1 MDVVEERLEREY
13 NLKLITTAPSVIYH
27 VHKTDGTMIPVDN
40 PAELPPMTKIDFI
53 EEPIAKVEI
62 LVPSDMIGNVM
73 ELVQN
78 RRGVYQTMEYLDE
91 NKQPVGFDVD
101 FITEV
106 GKAAGFEVD
115 VRNIAWDGIFG
126 GVATGQYDI
135 VAAATTITPERQKQ
149 FDFSDPYYEVA
160 QAVVLPAG
168 KSIKSLEDLKGK
180 KVGGQIGT
188 TGVFVIRKSGVPVD
202 LKEYDDV
209 GLAIQDM
216 LGGRIDAVICD
227 DPVAMY
233 YANKK
238 ADTAG
243 KLNLSYKTD
252 EKEYYGFTVRKG
264 RKDLVEKLN
273 KGIKQVKASGE
284 EAKIIEKW
292 MGKTN

>member
-1 MDVVEERLEREY
+1 MIRRLMLALVAVSLLCGQALAAEKFVV
-13 NLKLITTAPSVIYH
+13 A
-27 VHKTDGTMIPVDN
+27 TDCTW
-40 PAELPPMTKIDFI
+40 PPM
-53 EEPIAKVEI
+53 E
-62 LVPSDMIGNVM
+62 M
-73 ELVQN
+73 
-78 RRGVYQTMEYLDE
+78 LDA
-91 NKQPVGFDVD
+91 NKQPEGFDVD
-101 FITEV
+101 YI
-106 GKAAGFEVD
+106 KAVAKAGGFEVD

-135 VAAATTITPERQKQ
+135 VASSTTITEERQKQ

-168 KSIKSLEDLKGK
+168 KSIKSLADLKGM

-188 TGVFVIRKSGVPVD
+188 TGVFVIRKAGVSVD

-216 LGGRIDAVICD
+216 LGGRLDAVICD
-227 DPVAMY
+227 DPVALFY
-233 YANKK
+233 VNKK

-243 KLNLSYKTD
+243 KLNLSFKTE

-273 KGIKQVKASGE
+273 KGIKEVKTSGV
-284 EAKIIEKW
+284 EAQLLQKW
-292 MGKTN
+292 MGVSK

>member
-1 MDVVEERLEREY
+1 MFRR
-13 NLKLITTAPSVIYH
+13 VILAL
-27 VHKTDGTMIPVDN
+27 VSLALLCG
-40 PAELPPMTKIDFI
+40 PAAAAEKFIVASDCTWPPM
-53 EEPIAKVEI
+53 E
-62 LVPSDMIGNVM
+62 M
-73 ELVQN
+73 
-78 RRGVYQTMEYLDE
+78 LDA
-91 NKQPVGFDVD
+91 NKQPEGFSTDYLRAM
-101 FITEV
+101 
-106 GKAAGFEVD
+106 GKAAGFEVE

-135 VAAATTITPERQKQ
+135 VASATTITEERKKQ

-160 QAVVLPAG
+160 QAVVLPTG
-168 KSIKSLEDLKGK
+168 KSIKTLADLKGK

-273 KGIKQVKASGE
+273 KGIKEVKASGV
-284 EAKIIEKW
+284 EAKLLQKW
-292 MGKTN
+292 MGASK

>member
-1 MDVVEERLEREY
+1 MIRRLLLALVAVSLLCGQAMAAE
-13 NLKLITTAPSVIYH
+13 KFIVA
-27 VHKTDGTMIPVDN
+27 TDCTW
-40 PAELPPMTKIDFI
+40 PPM
-53 EEPIAKVEI
+53 E
-62 LVPSDMIGNVM
+62 M
-73 ELVQN
+73 
-78 RRGVYQTMEYLDE
+78 LDA
-91 NKQPVGFDVD
+91 NKQPIGFDVD
-101 FITEV
+101 FITAV

-135 VAAATTITPERQKQ
+135 VAAATTITEERQKQ

-168 KSIKSLEDLKGK
+168 KSIKSLADLKGK

-188 TGVFVIRKSGVPVD
+188 TGVFVIRKAGVTVD

-216 LGGRIDAVICD
+216 LGGRLDAVICD
-227 DPVAMY
+227 DPVALY
-233 YANKK
+233 YVNKK

-243 KLNLSYKTD
+243 KLNISYKTE

-273 KGIKQVKASGE
+273 KGIKDVKASGV
-284 EAKIIEKW
+284 EAQLLQKW
-292 MGKTN
+292 MGASK

>member
-1 MDVVEERLEREY
+1 MIRRLLLALVAVSLLCGQAMAAE
-13 NLKLITTAPSVIYH
+13 KFIVA
-27 VHKTDGTMIPVDN
+27 TDCTW
-40 PAELPPMTKIDFI
+40 PPM
-53 EEPIAKVEI
+53 E
-62 LVPSDMIGNVM
+62 M
-73 ELVQN
+73 
-78 RRGVYQTMEYLDE
+78 LDA
-91 NKQPVGFDVD
+91 NKQPIGFDVD
-101 FITEV
+101 FITAV

-135 VAAATTITPERQKQ
+135 VAAATTITEERQKQ

-168 KSIKSLEDLKGK
+168 KSIKSLADLKGK

-188 TGVFVIRKSGVPVD
+188 TGVFVIRKAGVTVD

-216 LGGRIDAVICD
+216 LGGRLDAVICD
-227 DPVAMY
+227 DPVALY
-233 YANKK
+233 YVNKK

-243 KLNLSYKTD
+243 KLNISFKTE
-252 EKEYYGFTVRKG
+252 EKEYYGFTVRQG

-273 KGIKQVKASGE
+273 KGIKDVKASGV
-284 EAKIIEKW
+284 EAQLLQKW
-292 MGKTN
+292 MGASK

>member
-1 MDVVEERLEREY
+1 MIRRLLLALVAVSLLCGQAMAAE
-13 NLKLITTAPSVIYH
+13 KFIVA
-27 VHKTDGTMIPVDN
+27 TDCTW
-40 PAELPPMTKIDFI
+40 PPM
-53 EEPIAKVEI
+53 E
-62 LVPSDMIGNVM
+62 M
-73 ELVQN
+73 
-78 RRGVYQTMEYLDE
+78 LDA
-91 NKQPVGFDVD
+91 NKQPIGFDVD
-101 FITEV
+101 FITAV

-135 VAAATTITPERQKQ
+135 VAAATTITEERQKQ

-168 KSIKSLEDLKGK
+168 KSIKSLADLQGK

-188 TGVFVIRKSGVPVD
+188 TGVFVIRKAGVAVD

-216 LGGRIDAVICD
+216 LGGRLDAVICD
-227 DPVAMY
+227 DPVALY
-233 YANKK
+233 YVNKK

-243 KLNLSYKTD
+243 KLNISFKTE

-273 KGIKQVKASGE
+273 KGIKDVKASGV
-284 EAKIIEKW
+284 EAQLLKKW
-292 MGKTN
+292 MSASK

>member
-1 MDVVEERLEREY
+1 MIRRLLLALVAVSLLCGQAMAAE
-13 NLKLITTAPSVIYH
+13 KFIVA
-27 VHKTDGTMIPVDN
+27 TDCTW
-40 PAELPPMTKIDFI
+40 PPM
-53 EEPIAKVEI
+53 E
-62 LVPSDMIGNVM
+62 M
-73 ELVQN
+73 
-78 RRGVYQTMEYLDE
+78 LDA
-91 NKQPVGFDVD
+91 NKQPIGFDVD
-101 FITEV
+101 FITAV

-135 VAAATTITPERQKQ
+135 VASATTITEERQKQ

-168 KSIKSLEDLKGK
+168 KSIKSLADLKGK

-188 TGVFVIRKSGVPVD
+188 TGVFVIRKAGVTVD

-216 LGGRIDAVICD
+216 LGGRLDAVICD
-227 DPVAMY
+227 DPVALY
-233 YANKK
+233 YVNKK

-243 KLNLSYKTD
+243 KLNISFKTE

-273 KGIKQVKASGE
+273 KGIKDVKASGV
-284 EAKIIEKW
+284 EAQLLKKW
-292 MGKTN
+292 MGASK

>member
-1 MDVVEERLEREY
+1 MIRRLLLALVAVSLLCGQALAAE
-13 NLKLITTAPSVIYH
+13 KFIVA
-27 VHKTDGTMIPVDN
+27 TDCTW
-40 PAELPPMTKIDFI
+40 PPM
-53 EEPIAKVEI
+53 E
-62 LVPSDMIGNVM
+62 M
-73 ELVQN
+73 
-78 RRGVYQTMEYLDE
+78 LDA
-91 NKQPVGFDVD
+91 NKQPIGFDVD
-101 FITEV
+101 FITAV

-135 VAAATTITPERQKQ
+135 VAAATTITEERQKQ

-168 KSIKSLEDLKGK
+168 KSIKSLADLKGK

-188 TGVFVIRKSGVPVD
+188 TGVFVIRKAGVTVD

-216 LGGRIDAVICD
+216 LGGRLDAVICD
-227 DPVAMY
+227 DPVALY
-233 YANKK
+233 YVNKK

-243 KLNLSYKTD
+243 KLNISFKTE

-273 KGIKQVKASGE
+273 KGIKDVKASGV
-284 EAKIIEKW
+284 EAQLLQKW
-292 MGKTN
+292 MGASK

>member
-1 MDVVEERLEREY
+1 MFRR
-13 NLKLITTAPSVIYH
+13 VILAL
-27 VHKTDGTMIPVDN
+27 VSLALLCG
-40 PAELPPMTKIDFI
+40 PAAAAEKFIVASDCTWPPMEMLDANKKPEGYSTD
-53 EEPIAKVEI
+53 
-62 LVPSDMIGNVM
+62 
-73 ELVQN
+73 
-78 RRGVYQTMEYLDE
+78 YLRA
-91 NKQPVGFDVD
+91 
-101 FITEV
+101 I
-106 GKAAGFEVD
+106 GKAIGADME
-115 VRNIAWDGIFG
+115 VRNVAWDGIFSG
-126 GVATGQYDI
+126 ITTGQYDV
-135 VAAATTITPERQKQ
+135 VASSVTITPERQQQ
-149 FDFSDPYYEVA
+149 FDFTDPYYEVV
-160 QAVVLPAG
+160 QAVVVPEG
-168 KSIKSLEDLKGK
+168 KSVKSLADLKGK

-188 TGVFVIRKSGVPVD
+188 TGVFVIRKSGVPVE

>member
-1 MDVVEERLEREY
+1 MIRRLLLALVAVSLLCGQAMAAE
-13 NLKLITTAPSVIYH
+13 KFIVA
-27 VHKTDGTMIPVDN
+27 TDCTW
-40 PAELPPMTKIDFI
+40 PPM
-53 EEPIAKVEI
+53 E
-62 LVPSDMIGNVM
+62 M
-73 ELVQN
+73 
-78 RRGVYQTMEYLDE
+78 LDA
-91 NKQPVGFDVD
+91 NKQPIGFDVD
-101 FITEV
+101 FITAV

-135 VAAATTITPERQKQ
+135 VAAATTITEERQKQ

-168 KSIKSLEDLKGK
+168 KSIKSLADLKGK

-188 TGVFVIRKSGVPVD
+188 TGVFVIRKAGVTVD

-216 LGGRIDAVICD
+216 LGGRLDAVICD
-227 DPVAMY
+227 DPVALY
-233 YANKK
+233 YDNKK

-243 KLNLSYKTD
+243 KLNISFKTE

-273 KGIKQVKASGE
+273 KGIKDVKASGV
-284 EAKIIEKW
+284 EAQLLQKW
-292 MGKTN
+292 MGASK

>member
-1 MDVVEERLEREY
+1 MIRRLLLALVAVSLLCGQAMAAE
-13 NLKLITTAPSVIYH
+13 KFIVA
-27 VHKTDGTMIPVDN
+27 TDCTW
-40 PAELPPMTKIDFI
+40 PPM
-53 EEPIAKVEI
+53 E
-62 LVPSDMIGNVM
+62 M
-73 ELVQN
+73 
-78 RRGVYQTMEYLDE
+78 LDA
-91 NKQPVGFDVD
+91 NKQPIGFDVD
-101 FITEV
+101 FITAV

-135 VAAATTITPERQKQ
+135 VAAATTITEERQKQ

-168 KSIKSLEDLKGK
+168 KSIKTLADLKGK

-188 TGVFVIRKSGVPVD
+188 TGVFVIRKAGVTVD

-216 LGGRIDAVICD
+216 LGGRLDAVICD
-227 DPVAMY
+227 DPVALY
-233 YANKK
+233 YVNKK

-243 KLNLSYKTD
+243 KLNISFKTE

-273 KGIKQVKASGE
+273 KGIKAVKASGV
-284 EAKIIEKW
+284 EAQLLQKW
-292 MGKTN
+292 MGASK

>member
-1 MDVVEERLEREY
+1 MIRRLMLALVAIALLSGQALAAEKYVVASDC
-13 NLKLITTAPSVIYH
+13 TW
-27 VHKTDGTMIPVDN
+27 
-40 PAELPPMTKIDFI
+40 PPMEMLNAD
-53 EEPIAKVEI
+53 
-62 LVPSDMIGNVM
+62 
-73 ELVQN
+73 
-78 RRGVYQTMEYLDE
+78 
-91 NKQPVGFDVD
+91 KQPEGFDVD
-101 FITEV
+101 FI
-106 GKAAGFEVD
+106 KAVAKAGGFEVD

-135 VAAATTITPERQKQ
+135 VASATTITDERKKQ

-168 KSIKSLEDLKGK
+168 KTIKTLADLKGK

-188 TGVFVIRKSGVPVD
+188 TGVFVIRKAGVSVD

-216 LGGRIDAVICD
+216 LGGRLDAVICD
-227 DPVAMY
+227 DPVALY
-233 YANKK
+233 YVNKK

-243 KLNLSYKTD
+243 KLNISFKTA

-273 KGIKQVKASGE
+273 KGIKEVKASGV
-284 EAKIIEKW
+284 EAQLLQKW
-292 MGKTN
+292 MGASK

>member
-1 MDVVEERLEREY
+1 MIRRLLLALVAVSLLCGQAMAAE
-13 NLKLITTAPSVIYH
+13 KFIVA
-27 VHKTDGTMIPVDN
+27 TDCTW
-40 PAELPPMTKIDFI
+40 PPM
-53 EEPIAKVEI
+53 E
-62 LVPSDMIGNVM
+62 M
-73 ELVQN
+73 
-78 RRGVYQTMEYLDE
+78 LDA
-91 NKQPVGFDVD
+91 NKQPEGFDVD
-101 FITEV
+101 FIKAV
-106 GKAAGFEVD
+106 AKAAGFEVD

-135 VAAATTITPERQKQ
+135 VAAATTITEERQKQ

-168 KSIKSLEDLKGK
+168 KSIKSLADLQGK

-188 TGVFVIRKSGVPVD
+188 TGVFVIRKAGVAVD

-216 LGGRIDAVICD
+216 LGGRLDAVICD
-227 DPVAMY
+227 DPVALY
-233 YANKK
+233 YVNKK

-243 KLNLSYKTD
+243 KLNISFKTE

-273 KGIKQVKASGE
+273 KGIKDVKASGV
-284 EAKIIEKW
+284 EAQLLKKW
-292 MGKTN
+292 MGASK

>member
-1 MDVVEERLEREY
+1 MIRRLLLALVAVSLLCGQAMAAE
-13 NLKLITTAPSVIYH
+13 KFIVA
-27 VHKTDGTMIPVDN
+27 TDCTW
-40 PAELPPMTKIDFI
+40 PPM
-53 EEPIAKVEI
+53 E
-62 LVPSDMIGNVM
+62 M
-73 ELVQN
+73 
-78 RRGVYQTMEYLDE
+78 LDA
-91 NKQPVGFDVD
+91 NKQPIGFDVD
-101 FITEV
+101 FITAV

-135 VAAATTITPERQKQ
+135 VAAATTITEERQKQ

-168 KSIKSLEDLKGK
+168 KSIKSLADLQGK

-188 TGVFVIRKSGVPVD
+188 TGVFVIRKAGVAVD

-216 LGGRIDAVICD
+216 LGGRLDAVICD
-227 DPVAMY
+227 DPVALY
-233 YANKK
+233 YVNKK

-243 KLNLSYKTD
+243 KLNISFKTE
-252 EKEYYGFTVRKG
+252 EKEYYGFTVRQG

-273 KGIKQVKASGE
+273 KGIKEVKASGV
-284 EAKIIEKW
+284 EAKLLQKW
-292 MGKTN
+292 MGASK

>member
-1 MDVVEERLEREY
+1 MIRRLLLALVAVSLLCGQAMAAE
-13 NLKLITTAPSVIYH
+13 KFIVA
-27 VHKTDGTMIPVDN
+27 TDCTW
-40 PAELPPMTKIDFI
+40 PPM
-53 EEPIAKVEI
+53 E
-62 LVPSDMIGNVM
+62 M
-73 ELVQN
+73 
-78 RRGVYQTMEYLDE
+78 LDA
-91 NKQPVGFDVD
+91 NKQPIGFDVD
-101 FITEV
+101 FITAV

-135 VAAATTITPERQKQ
+135 VAAATTITEERQKQ

-168 KSIKSLEDLKGK
+168 KSIKSLADLKGV

-188 TGVFVIRKSGVPVD
+188 TGVFVIRKAGVSVD

-216 LGGRIDAVICD
+216 LGGRLDAVICD
-227 DPVAMY
+227 DPVALFY
-233 YANKK
+233 VNKK

-243 KLNLSYKTD
+243 KLNLSFKTE

-273 KGIKQVKASGE
+273 KGIKEVKASGV
-284 EAKIIEKW
+284 EAQLLQKW
-292 MGKTN
+292 MGVSK

>member
-1 MDVVEERLEREY
+1 MIRRLTLTLLTLALLCGQAVAAEKY
-13 NLKLITTAPSVIYH
+13 IVA
-27 VHKTDGTMIPVDN
+27 TDCTW
-40 PAELPPMTKIDFI
+40 PPMEF
-53 EEPIAKVEI
+53 
-62 LVPSDMIGNVM
+62 
-73 ELVQN
+73 
-78 RRGVYQTMEYLDE
+78 LDE

-168 KSIKSLEDLKGK
+168 QSIKNLEDLKGK

-216 LGGRIDAVICD
+216 LGGRLDAVICD

-243 KLNLSYKTD
+243 KLNLSFKTD

-273 KGIKQVKASGE
+273 KGIKEVKASGV
-284 EAKIIEKW
+284 EAKLLDKW
-292 MGKTN
+292 MGASK